1 VDRSLKLLRMQ
12 TQSEQIVSATIV
24 ERGVTMLINAPT
36 LAVDISSNRPW
47 KRKKCI
53 PKIEDGHDPD
63 LDGYYREECLPKIGV
78 IIVSLR

>member
-12 TQSEQIVSATIV
+12 TQSEKIVSATIV

-36 LAVDISSNRPW
+36 LAVDISSSGPR

-53 PKIEDGHDPD
+53 LKIEDGHDLD
-63 LDGYYREECLPKIGV
+63 LDGYYIEECLPKIGV
-78 IIVSLR
+78 VIESLR

>member
-1 VDRSLKLLRMQ
+1 VDRSLKLPRMQ

-36 LAVDISSNRPW
+36 LAGDISSSRPR

-53 PKIEDGHDPD
+53 LKIEDGHDPD
-63 LDGYYREECLPKIGV
+63 LDGYYMEECLLKIGV
-78 IIVSLR
+78 ISESLR